1 MRFRLEPER
10 GRAREPTRT
19 RPLTPNIGNTPMSKA
34 IDKPTTILN
43 IEALNAIGA
52 RLSEHAAAITQ
63 DIAADLRLSARVCDR
78 LASLR
83 GRVAEIAQA
92 ALDRPQWD
100 AAAFARDIRDALSAA
115 ENGGDL
121 PEANR
126 SSHYST

>member
-1 MRFRLEPER
+1 MSRDTSGPPRCR
-10 GRAREPTRT
+10 NTKAA
-19 RPLTPNIGNTPMSKA
+19 LTATNRKVLFIMATDHPIT
-34 IDKPTTILN
+34 LN
-43 IEALNAIGA
+43 IETLNAIGA

-63 DIAADLRLSARVCDR
+63 DIAADLKLAARIADR

-83 GRVAEIAQA
+83 SRVAEIAQA

-100 AAAFARDIRDALSAA
+100 AAVFARDVRGALAAA

-126 SSHYST
+126 SSHYS

>member
-1 MRFRLEPER
+1 VSPPRR
-10 GRAREPTRT
+10 GLTTANRKGLFTRAE
-19 RPLTPNIGNTPMSKA
+19 NQ
-34 IDKPTTILN
+34 PTTFN
-43 IEALNAIGA
+43 IETLAAIGA
-52 RLSEHAAAITQ
+52 RLSEHADAITQ